1 MISMLSDKRKDSRA
15 NAAEWLS
22 ERGVVDAIGPI
33 QAALA
38 KKKDEAV
45 RTAFLLALSHL
56 GADMSA
62 FLGPEAMAK
71 AAEATLKKAKL
82 APLDWL
88 LASGLPTLRYRDG
101 APVPEDVL
109 KAWLATAMQQKQPGW
124 NVLLDLY
131 LDQLAPD
138 DAEKLAN
145 HIFDAWIAYDS
156 EPTSHE
162 AALAAA
168 TEQAQQMYAFYQ
180 SLRPPRTMQQ
190 LIEGYFPEH
199 KRKYPNSGAA
209 TKGILAL
216 AKRADPTHVATT
228 ARAYLKNHGKR
239 VAQATALV
247 DLAAAIDTPETLQ
260 VLVAAATRLRQKT
273 VQAHAGALVEAA
285 AQARGWTA
293 DELAD
298 RTVPTAGLDD
308 AGVLELPCGVEGRI
322 YRARLADDLT
332 LILENPDGKPVKAL
346 PAGDDDQTK
355 ESKKTLTAA
364 RKELKQIARLQA
376 ERLYEALCAEHS
388 SAMAD
393 WLADFRG
400 HPVMGRLSE
409 RAIWLGLDEDGT
421 VQASFRPT
429 AEGEFTNAED
439 DPVDPAAFARIR
451 LAHAANL
458 TPETVAAWKQH
469 LKDYEVEPLFAQL
482 DRPFLTVADLPEG
495 ATRIDDREGWL
506 TDAKKIQGAGA
517 KLGFTPG
524 PVEDSGWFD
533 HYRKPFKGANLIAVI
548 KISGASLPV
557 QAGASAVLHLEFC
570 PPTRH
575 DGLGQPVPLADV
587 PPILLS
593 ECWNDYRKIAAT
605 GAYDPDWGKKI
616 QW

>member
-1 MISMLSDKRKDSRA
+1 M
-15 NAAEWLS
+15 
-22 ERGVVDAIGPI
+22 
-33 QAALA
+33 
-38 KKKDEAV
+38 

-429 AEGEFTNAED
+429 GGRVHECRGRSSR
-439 DPVDPAAFARIR
+439 PAAFARIR

-517 KLGFTPG
+517 SWASPPPG
-524 PVEDSGWFD
+524 RRQRLV
-533 HYRKPFKGANLIAVI
+533 R
-548 KISGASLPV
+548 SLPQAV
-557 QAGASAVLHLEFC
+557 QGCEPDRGDQDFGRQPAGPGGCQRRPASGIL